1 MMKTISILGSTGSI
15 GTQSLDIIRE
25 NREKYRVKALTCG
38 SNVQLLSRQIDE
50 FHPDIAVTA
59 HEEDAATL
67 SKIHKGVEFFWGREG
82 LIKAAEAECGL
93 LLNALVGMRGM
104 EPTYR
109 AIKMGR
115 NIALANKETLVAGGE
130 IIMPLAAEEESGCS
144 RWTANTAL
152 YSRAWRGTKA
162 ERSERYC

>member
-67 SKIHKGVEFFWGREG
+67 SKIHKGVEFFLGQRRSHKSRGGRMWT
-82 LIKAAEAECGL
+82 A
-93 LLNALVGMRGM
+93 
-104 EPTYR
+104 PQ
-109 AIKMGR
+109 
-115 NIALANKETLVAGGE
+115 
-130 IIMPLAAEEESGCS
+130 CS
-144 RWTANTAL
+144 RGNEGNGADL
-152 YSRAWRGTKA
+152 SGHKDG
-162 ERSERYC
+162 